1 MTTETENKTSAFVIS
16 LGIHTLLLA
25 FLFLFILHTPNPP
38 FSGGSGVVLNLG
50 YVDEGTG
57 EVQTLNDAN
66 DSPLKE
72 ENKPLEEQAKP
83 IDNQEATLQELKSA
97 NDGNLVTSDEESEV
111 KSVPTEKE
119 ESKTETVKAKAK
131 SSSKEEVKKV
141 EDKKVNPA
149 ALFGGQSGNSTKG
162 GNNNG
167 DKNGAVGDQGN
178 PQGDVNAKA
187 LYGNAGTGG
196 DGNGGSGGGAS
207 LDLAG
212 WKWAKKPKVK
222 DDNEDENGKIVYQI
236 TIDDQGDLI
245 NLKLLETTV
254 SPAVEKIYRQE
265 VEKLS
270 FIKTDNKA
278 PGSTSSGKITF
289 IIKVK

>member
-1 MTTETENKTSAFVIS
+1 MTTDTENKTSAFVIA
-16 LGIHTLLLA
+16 LGIHTMLLA

-57 EVQTLNDAN
+57 EVQTLNDPN
-66 DSPLKE
+66 DSPIVE
-72 ENKPLEEQAKP
+72 ENKALENQAQPADNEP
-83 IDNQEATLQELKSA
+83 ISPTEPQPT
-97 NDGNLVTSDEESEV
+97 NDENLLTTDEESDM
-111 KSVPTEKE
+111 KAAPTKAE
-119 ESKTETVKAKAK
+119 ETKAEPSKLTSKTTT
-131 SSSKEEVKKV
+131 KEEVKKT
-141 EDKKVNPA
+141 EEKKVNPA
-149 ALFGGQSGNSTKG
+149 ALFGGQSGTSTKG

-178 PQGDVNAKA
+178 PQGDINAKA

-196 DGNGGSGGGAS
+196 DGAGGSGGGAS

-212 WKWAKKPKVK
+212 WKWDKKPKVQ

-270 FIKTDNKA
+270 FVKTDNKA
-278 PGSTSSGKITF
+278 PASTSSGKITF
-289 IIKVK
+289 IIRVR